1 MEKYRLAK
9 IIAAASQLYVLTVN
23 AATLTPSPTSPAEI
37 DLPFTVKEGFILI
50 QGSVDASH
58 GVFMLDT
65 GTPFAFFINRD
76 LVPLP
81 VGEGGA
87 SGSASSGQQ
96 IVMLKHGGNHIMRL
110 AGAYAYTASNV
121 RSGNL
126 GLVGEGGASG
136 SASSGQQI
144 VMLKHGGNH
153 IMRLAGAYAYTAS
166 NVRSGNLGFVG
177 EELHIPLLGFL
188 GVEWLQH
195 YEFTLDYHR
204 QVLKLAKFDGNGAMT
219 HRTLTSPVGILP
231 FSIDGSFTRL
241 TLELNGIV
249 LPAIL
254 DTGAQG
260 SATLS
265 SATRQQLERAGLLK
279 RSKLGNEWKL
289 ALSSVR
295 IGAEHLYLDGLR
307 DNGEGADEITLG
319 YAFLKHY
326 RSVWNYRTMTVAL
339 FPR

>member
-1 MEKYRLAK
+1 MEKFRLAK

-23 AATLTPSPTSPAEI
+23 AATLTPSPTSPAEM

-50 QGSVDASH
+50 QGSVDASR

-65 GTPFAFFINRD
+65 GTPFDFCINRD

-126 GLVGEGGASG
+126 G
-136 SASSGQQI
+136 
-144 VMLKHGGNH
+144 
-153 IMRLAGAYAYTAS
+153 
-166 NVRSGNLGFVG
+166 FV
-177 EELHIPLLGFL
+177 

-195 YEFTLDYHR
+195 YEFTLDYHK
-204 QVLKLAKFDGNGAMT
+204 QVLKLAKLDGNGAMT

>member
-50 QGSVDASH
+50 QGSVDASR

-65 GTPFAFFINRD
+65 GTPFDFFINRD

-96 IVMLKHGGNHIMRL
+96 IVMLKHGGNHI
-110 AGAYAYTASNV
+110 V
-121 RSGNL
+121 
-126 GLVGEGGASG
+126 
-136 SASSGQQI
+136 
-144 VMLKHGGNH
+144 
-153 IMRLAGAYAYTAS
+153 RLAGAYAYTAS

-177 EELHIPLLGFL
+177 EALHIPLLGFL
-188 GVEWLQH
+188 GVEWLEH

-204 QVLKLAKFDGNGAMT
+204 QVLKLAKLDGNGAMT